1 MKDSKY
7 HTAQEHALQS
17 LLECIVN
24 GGKQPLLPLLQELG
38 LGNNRHLK
46 RTLET
51 IQEGASFYSEN
62 LAKEF
67 QSTQSMAQ
75 TSLADAPEKLNAII
89 RLTADAANE
98 VINLAEQQE
107 QSLHKAERLLHGMK
121 NQFDADPTIAQKM
134 RHAFETFY
142 HSELQLI
149 AASKD
154 LNQSILLAQS
164 YQDIAGQHAKKVIRT
179 IDSVKKNILGFF
191 SLFRRDIET
200 NIVEMNE
207 VVAEQGLRDQKQ
219 IESLEGES
227 SMNQDDVDDIL
238 KSLDF

>member
-1 MKDSKY
+1 MKNSTS
-7 HTAQEHALQS
+7 HTAREHALQS

-38 LGNNRHLK
+38 FGDNRQLK
-46 RTLET
+46 HTLET

-98 VINLAEQQE
+98 VISLAEQQE
-107 QSLHKAERLLHGMK
+107 HSLRTAERLLHAMK
-121 NQFDADPTIAQKM
+121 NQFDADPTIAQKT
-134 RHAFETFY
+134 RLAFEAFY
-142 HSELQLI
+142 QSELQQI
-149 AASKD
+149 NASKD
-154 LNQSILLAQS
+154 LNQNILMAQS
-164 YQDIAGQHAKKVIRT
+164 YQDITGQHAKKVIRT
-179 IDSVKKNILGFF
+179 IDTVKKNILGFF
-191 SLFRRDIET
+191 SLFQKDVET

-207 VVAEQGLRDQKQ
+207 AVAQRALRDDKLHEDQ
-219 IESLEGES
+219 EGDN

>member
-1 MKDSKY
+1 MKDSQ
-7 HTAQEHALQS
+7 HPTAREHALQS
-17 LLECIVN
+17 LLECIVH

-38 LGNNRHLK
+38 FGDNRQLK
-46 RTLET
+46 RNLET
-51 IQEGASFYSEN
+51 IQEGASFYGEN

-67 QSTQSMAQ
+67 QPTQSMAQ

-107 QSLHKAERLLHGMK
+107 HSLRKAERLLHGMK
-121 NQFDADPTIAQKM
+121 NQFDADPTIAQKT
-134 RHAFETFY
+134 RHAFEVFY
-142 HSELQLI
+142 HSELQHI
-149 AASKD
+149 TASKE
-154 LNQSILLAQS
+154 LNQNILMAQS
-164 YQDIAGQHAKKVIRT
+164 YQDITGQHAKKVIRT

-191 SLFRRDIET
+191 SLFQKNIET
-200 NIVEMNE
+200 NIVEMTEE
-207 VVAEQGLRDQKQ
+207 VPQTALRNQKQ
-219 IESLEGES
+219 NKSQVEDT